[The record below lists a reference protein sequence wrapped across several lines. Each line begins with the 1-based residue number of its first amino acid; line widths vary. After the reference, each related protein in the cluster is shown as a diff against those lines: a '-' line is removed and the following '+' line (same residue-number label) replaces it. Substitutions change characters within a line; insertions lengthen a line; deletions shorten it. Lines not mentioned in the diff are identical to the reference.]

1 MYKKRMRGFTLMESL
16 IALAV
21 AGAGIALVATGA
33 EDARQAR
40 LVDKAVAN
48 IRYMQQKAKE
58 TWFESHQYSY
68 LGINASAAM
77 DAGIVPE
84 EMKNGASIK
93 NVFGGGVDL
102 FPVGGNS
109 AVLAIRA
116 TNVPQWACERI
127 VTGVA
132 MNNPWVKVNAAWLR
146 TPLLNVNG
154 IPSSLVTTNCA
165 PATNTIEVYGG

>member
-68 LGINASAAM
+68 L
-77 DAGIVPE
+77 
-84 EMKNGASIK
+84 
-93 NVFGGGVDL
+93 
-102 FPVGGNS
+102 
-109 AVLAIRA
+109 
-116 TNVPQWACERI
+116 
-127 VTGVA
+127 
-132 MNNPWVKVNAAWLR
+132 
-146 TPLLNVNG
+146 
-154 IPSSLVTTNCA
+154 
-165 PATNTIEVYGG
+165 